1 MTTRVAVAEAK
12 ARLSEILRAVE
23 ERGERVVVERRGRP
37 VAVIEAYDAEHEA
50 EAERHWAEAL
60 NGIAADLVDFEPIM
74 KAVVKSR
81 RQARP
86 RAVSLED

>member
-12 ARLSEILRAVE
+12 AHLSEILRAVE

-37 VAVIEAYDAEHEA
+37 VAVIEPYDERLEQP
-50 EAERHWAEAL
+50 ERHWAERLDGA
-60 NGIAADLVDFEPIM
+60 AADIADFETIM
-74 KAVVKSR
+74 KDIVKSR

-86 RAVSLED
+86 RPVDLED